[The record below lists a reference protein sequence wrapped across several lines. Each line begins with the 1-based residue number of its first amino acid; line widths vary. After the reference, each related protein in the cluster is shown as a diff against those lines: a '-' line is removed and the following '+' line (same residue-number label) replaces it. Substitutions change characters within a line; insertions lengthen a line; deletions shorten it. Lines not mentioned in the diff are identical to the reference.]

1 MLNLKFPAFTA
12 ILADILS
19 VVGILCKQLQSES
32 LDLSQFVPMRESTI
46 GKLQGLTDLNG
57 EHMDSF
63 EKELIC
69 NGQSISYKGVKL
81 THANEKNCID
91 KMKKDY
97 IKVVCQHI
105 GSQMSSESTLG
116 LTAFSVLGLQTNET
130 LSEND
135 TEENL
140 LTLSK
145 FYDVNFTELKR
156 EYTGVKTFLK
166 GSYRNITYQ
175 AFCKMMTRRHQ
186 HEFPVI
192 QKLCHMSL
200 CIPITSV
207 ACERGISLQNIIK
220 TKLRTLITPENL
232 KMLMKLS
239 NGPSI
244 KEFPYKGAINYW
256 HKEKKTF
263 GQV

>member
-1 MLNLKFPAFTA
+1 MSA
-12 ILADILS
+12 
-19 VVGILCKQLQSES
+19 
-32 LDLSQFVPMRESTI
+32 
-46 GKLQGLTDLNG
+46 
-57 EHMDSF
+57 
-63 EKELIC
+63 
-69 NGQSISYKGVKL
+69 
-81 THANEKNCID
+81 
-91 KMKKDY
+91 
-97 IKVVCQHI
+97 VCM
-105 GSQMSSESTLG
+105 SAYWKQMSAESIPV
-116 LTAFSVLGLQTNET
+116 LTAFSVFEPQTNET

-156 EYTGVKTFLK
+156 EYNHAKTLLE

-207 ACERGISLQNIIK
+207 ACE
-220 TKLRTLITPENL
+220 
-232 KMLMKLS
+232 
-239 NGPSI
+239 
-244 KEFPYKGAINYW
+244 
-256 HKEKKTF
+256 
-263 GQV
+263 

>member
-1 MLNLKFPAFTA
+1 
-12 ILADILS
+12 
-19 VVGILCKQLQSES
+19 
-32 LDLSQFVPMRESTI
+32 
-46 GKLQGLTDLNG
+46 
-57 EHMDSF
+57 MDSF
-63 EKELIC
+63 EKELIS
-69 NGQSISYKGVKL
+69 NGQSISYKGIEL
-81 THANEKNCID
+81 THSNEKNCID
-91 KMKKDY
+91 NMKKDY
-97 IKVVCQHI
+97 TKAVYWSC
-105 GSQMSSESTLG
+105 MSSESTPV
-116 LTAFSVLGLQTNET
+116 LTAFSVFEPQTDET

-156 EYTGVKTFLK
+156 EYTSVKTFLK
-166 GSYRNITYQ
+166 GSYRNITYH

-207 ACERGISLQNIIK
+207 ACEWGFSVQNKIK

-232 KMLMKLS
+232 EMLMKLS

-244 KEFPYKGAINYW
+244 EEFPYKMAINY
-256 HKEKKTF
+256 
-263 GQV
+263 